1 MNPPKPP
8 NSDIQRI
15 LALVPYL
22 VAHPGAHKVDVAH
35 RFGLS
40 LEKLQADLDLVLMI
54 GVPPFGGGDYIDVDD
69 DGDRVT
75 LRMADSFR
83 RPVRLSPTEGLAL
96 LAAGRALLAV
106 PGASMAASRESAP
119 ATAPAKEPPDPL
131 AGALA
136 KLEAALG
143 SPEIVVALAT
153 PGELDVVRRAV
164 DERRRLRLE
173 YRSAGRDEVTERV
186 VDPHAVFSAGGEW
199 YLDAHCHRAGDD
211 RLFRVDRIRRAELL
225 DEHFV
230 DPDDDRD
237 GHTDGHA
244 DANPD
249 GLARGDASD
258 LATYRP
264 RPDDTRVTLELAP
277 GAHWVAERFPTEAA
291 IRRDDGTLRV
301 TLAIT
306 ERAFLERL
314 LLRLGPEA
322 RVVEPVAWRA
332 LAADPARRILD
343 RYRGR
348 ST

>member
-15 LALVPYL
+15 LALVPHL
-22 VAHPGAHKVDVAH
+22 VAHPGARKTDVAR

-40 LEKLQADLDLVLMI
+40 LAQLQADLDLVLMI

-69 DGDRVT
+69 DGDHVT

-83 RPVRLSPTEGLAL
+83 RPVRLSPAEGLAL

-106 PGASMAASRESAP
+106 PGATEPRSTASDPGDTAA
-119 ATAPAKEPPDPL
+119 TEPRDPL

-136 KLEAALG
+136 KLEAALD

-153 PGELDVVRRAV
+153 PAELDVVRHAV

-173 YRSAGRDEVTERV
+173 YHSAGRDEITERV

-199 YLDAHCHRAGDD
+199 YLDAHCHGAGAD
-211 RLFRVDRIRRAELL
+211 RLFRVDRIRRAEML

-230 DPDDDRD
+230 DAADHTGDDGGGPGR
-237 GHTDGHA
+237 HA
-244 DANPD
+244 GNA
-249 GLARGDASD
+249 AD

-264 RPDDTRVTLELAP
+264 RPDDPRVTLDLSP
-277 GAHWVAERFPTEAA
+277 PAHWVAERFPTEASLQ
-291 IRRDDGTLRV
+291 RDDGTLRV

-306 ERAFLERL
+306 ERGFLERL
-314 LLRLGPEA
+314 LLRLGPHA
-322 RVVEPVAWRA
+322 RVIEPMTWRA
-332 LAADPARRILD
+332 AAADPARRILD